1 MSFSCTGTKISG
13 TRVRHLRVL
22 VCGGRDFNNRKI
34 AYAALDQLDKEYKFD
49 TLIDGMAK
57 GADELGFD
65 WAISR
70 GVVTERYRADWDKF
84 GKSAGPI
91 RNQQMLTEGVP
102 DLVVAFPGGVG
113 TADMI
118 NRAEKAGIPV
128 KRVTI
133 RKKNER

>member
-1 MSFSCTGTKISG
+1 
-13 TRVRHLRVL
+13 
-22 VCGGRDFNNRKI
+22 
-34 AYAALDQLDKEYKFD
+34 
-49 TLIDGMAK
+49 MAK

-91 RNQQMLTEGVP
+91 RNQQMLTKGVP
-102 DLVVAFPGGVG
+102 DLVIAFPGGVG